1 MRNPCHDIKIG
12 TWNVRTLQ
20 SEGKIENIVKEMQRE
35 GLEVLGMSEA
45 RWKGSGEVT
54 VGDARILYSGG
65 ATKERGV
72 AIALRGKAKLSTIE
86 VETISERIMRVKLK
100 ALPVDLNI
108 QRTKRGACQIVMG
121 DWNSQVGEGRE
132 GKTIGDYGL
141 GKRNNRGDRLVEF
154 CEQHNLMAA
163 NTWFKHH
170 KRRIYTWTSPGNRS
184 RHQLDYILVG
194 KRYRNGVIDC
204 RARPGADCNSDH
216 NLVRLDMRT
225 WKH

>member
-1 MRNPCHDIKIG
+1 MP
-12 TWNVRTLQ
+12 T
-20 SEGKIENIVKEMQRE
+20 S
-35 GLEVLGMSEA
+35 S
-45 RWKGSGEVT
+45 
-54 VGDARILYSGG
+54 YSD
-65 ATKERGV
+65 E
-72 AIALRGKAKLSTIE
+72 E
-86 VETISERIMRVKLK
+86 VEEVYEQ
-100 ALPVDLNI
+100 VEEVI

-184 RHQLDYILVG
+184 R
-194 KRYRNGVIDC
+194 R
-204 RARPGADCNSDH
+204 
-216 NLVRLDMRT
+216 
-225 WKH
+225 